1 MNAGDQRAFATARR
15 VAQSS
20 YSKLVAYIAKQ
31 TRDVAAAEDALS
43 EAFAAALRDWPETGV
58 PDRPEAWLLAVARR
72 KLIDRIR
79 LRKRDESGAV
89 HLQMLADEMEEM
101 FEAER
106 IIPDERLALMFACA
120 HPAIDETVRSPLIL
134 QTIMGFTAE
143 DIGSAFLVA
152 PSTMGQRLSRAK
164 AKMKLAGIPF
174 RVPEREE
181 LPERLDAVLEAVY
194 AAFSTTWI
202 DPARGSNDLAEE
214 AIWLGRLI
222 CELMPDEAEALGLTA
237 LMLFLHSRRDARRG
251 DNGEFV
257 PLSEQSTA
265 RWNAGLIANA
275 ENLLMQAQALGNVG
289 RYQLEA
295 AIQSVHAARAKSGR
309 TDWSAILLLYGG
321 LFDRFPSPVVA
332 LNRAV
337 AQAEVFGAA
346 AGLALLP
353 ELSDSPELTEFQPY
367 WAARAEL
374 MARLG
379 RRVDAAAAYEMAVG
393 LATDQ
398 SQREFLIV
406 RRAALTAPTSNVQ
419 DLRPNLQAREQT

>member
-1 MNAGDQRAFATARR
+1 MNGGDQQAFATARR

-20 YSKLVAYIAKQ
+20 YSKLVAYIGKQ
-31 TRDVAAAEDALS
+31 TRDVAGAEDALS
-43 EAFAAALRDWPETGV
+43 DAFAAALRDWPEMGV

-72 KLIDRIR
+72 KLIDGTRR
-79 LRKRDESGAV
+79 RKSHESGV
-89 HLQMLADEMEEM
+89 LHLQMLADEMAEM
-101 FEAER
+101 FAAER

-181 LPERLDAVLEAVY
+181 LPERLDAVLEAAY
-194 AAFSTTWI
+194 AAFSTAWI
-202 DPARGSNDLAEE
+202 DSAQASNDLAEE

-275 ENLLMQAQALGNVG
+275 EKLLLQAQALGNVG

-295 AIQSVHAARAKSGR
+295 AIQSVHAARRVSAT
-309 TDWSAILLLYGG
+309 TDWPAIAALYDG
-321 LFDRFPSPVVA
+321 LFRLTGLPVVG

-337 AQAEVFGAA
+337 ALAEVDGPQ
-346 AGLALLP
+346 AGLRALPVPDADNRLQQ
-353 ELSDSPELTEFQPY
+353 FQPY

-374 MARLG
+374 LARAGKVSEAL
-379 RRVDAAAAYEMAVG
+379 AAYDLAIG
-393 LATDQ
+393 LATDDA
-398 SQREFLIV
+398 QRLFLLT
-406 RRAALTAPTSNVQ
+406 RRDAL
-419 DLRPNLQAREQT
+419 ARSGPLVAVVLPFSPVGRR